1 MAQALLE
8 QLPQVDK
15 LMSTLQVEEVEALR
29 KPRLAHY

>member
-15 LMSTLQVEEVEALR
+15 LMSTLQVEEVEALL